1 MKKKVVLV
9 ISSLQGNGAERF
21 VLTLAKG
28 LQGYGCEA
36 HIVYFRNKIDL
47 PIPNA
52 VKLHYFNYNKFKI
65 IPKFMRQKFIAPYL
79 DKFILNNIGKADLIL
94 SNLYPI
100 DGVLAHSQLNNV
112 HLVIHNTTS
121 QEYVGKL
128 NPKFINLLKRIYLQ
142 KPCVGVSEGVTQDFK
157 QLFGEQSQITTI
169 YNPIDVD
176 EVRKTA
182 DEYVPAY
189 QDYIVHV
196 GKFKQQKRH
205 DILIRAYAKANV
217 SQKLVLVGTGG
228 LMEASKQLVKDL
240 NIDKL
245 VRIKAVGDSR
255 PEVIP
260 MEGGMVGVS
269 EATLTADKNKKN
281 QYQFKVTAATS
292 VEARIPQINVPVYFN
307 DNGKNLISFDPSFT
321 MIAQQMD
328 NQPNNW
334 NQDVTKN
341 AIMGNWTTY
350 EPDYFLQIKNK
361 NNLLVQNNNGVEE
374 TSNFVINGQKGIF
387 NGYYKGISSGYVIG
401 YTSDNKTLN
410 QDLSNYEG
418 INGFAVLSPN
428 GQYALEYDIDHAY
441 PYKQASLL
449 FK

>member
-121 QEYVGKL
+121 QEYAGKL

-240 NIDKL
+240 NIENKVIFAGFQKNPYPFIKHAKFMVLSSDFEGLGL
-245 VRIKAVGDSR
+245 VILEALALDTPVISTDCPSGPREVLKEHQLVAVGDVDGLTEKIRLASVDSKQYAQPLR
-255 PEVIP
+255 EEFLIP
-260 MEGGMVGVS
+260 Y
-269 EATLTADKNKKN
+269 A
-281 QYQFKVTAATS
+281 
-292 VEARIPQINVPVYFN
+292 VEKYL
-307 DNGKNLISFDPSFT
+307 NL
-321 MIAQQMD
+321 
-328 NQPNNW
+328 
-334 NQDVTKN
+334 
-341 AIMGNWTTY
+341 
-350 EPDYFLQIKNK
+350 
-361 NNLLVQNNNGVEE
+361 VEE
-374 TSNFVINGQKGIF
+374 K
-387 NGYYKGISSGYVIG
+387 
-401 YTSDNKTLN
+401 
-410 QDLSNYEG
+410 
-418 INGFAVLSPN
+418 
-428 GQYALEYDIDHAY
+428 
-441 PYKQASLL
+441 
-449 FK
+449 